1 MSEHHKPP
9 QIEKRSHPSGRSEHA
24 RSTTDEADYSPEST
38 TLRLKSIRLRRREQE
53 LMEAHRLET
62 ERKADEAKR
71 ATIADVER
79 PSGRVRHDERGMA
92 VWDWAV
98 ASGEFHTLSAT
109 SALKKLEVTEL
120 KIEETARLAGIALE
134 PPSRDKGGGFDPY
147 NQRDSVHK
155 PVASGNADR
164 KRVFDPLRGDKK
176 K

>member
-1 MSEHHKPP
+1 MSDHRKPP
-9 QIEKRSHPSGRSEHA
+9 QTENRSHPSGRVEHA
-24 RSTTDEADYSPEST
+24 RPSKDAVEDALEST
-38 TLRLKSIRLRRREQE
+38 TVRLKSLRLRRREQE
-53 LMEAHRLET
+53 LLEAHRVDS

-71 ATIADVER
+71 ATIAEVER

-120 KIEETARLAGIALE
+120 KIEETARVTGLSLE

-147 NQRDSVHK
+147 NQRDK
-155 PVASGNADR
+155 
-164 KRVFDPLRGDKK
+164 KEKK